1 MHLKTCEKERKFYEA
16 DSINKK
22 IEELKEIERKKMY
35 LQIKSKQD
43 KEKIILE
50 EKIENKKEKLLE
62 EKETNEEKFDRKVNN
77 LIRDFDKKQQR
88 ECENMQNGLYN
99 SYPEEPNLRNLTLKY
114 EEQIE
119 KCIRNKQ

>member
-22 IEELKEIERKKMY
+22 IEELKEIERKKIY

-50 EKIENKKEKLLE
+50 EKIENK
-62 EKETNEEKFDRKVNN
+62 KETNEEKFDRKVNN

-114 EEQIE
+114 EEEIE
-119 KCIRNKQ
+119 RCIRNKQ

>member
-22 IEELKEIERKKMY
+22 IEELKEIERKKIY

-62 EKETNEEKFDRKVNN
+62 EKETNEKKFDRKVNN

-114 EEQIE
+114 EEEIE
-119 KCIRNKQ
+119 RCIRNKQ

>member
-22 IEELKEIERKKMY
+22 IEELKEIERKKIY

-77 LIRDFDKKQQR
+77 LIRDFDRKQQR

-99 SYPEEPNLRNLTLKY
+99 SYPEEPNLSNLTLQY
-114 EEQIE
+114 EEEIE
-119 KCIRNKQ
+119 RCIRNKQ